1 MLRPYNRDTI
11 SSMSDPLTFG
21 LLAFLLSLILHLCA
35 LHFFPRFKLLDRPAK
50 YNLARRSLPYPTGIV
65 SVLAFLIVFL
75 ILKKEI
81 SFQDGGLLLS
91 ILLLAMMTMLDDLKN
106 LPPWLRLSIQFL
118 IGFLI
123 FATGTRIYTITNPLG
138 GILKLDSFLIANQF
152 SIFNFQFSIPGG
164 LLPFWSGL
172 FTILWLSL
180 TMNAFNWFDGIP
192 GQVSILSVIG
202 ALTIGFLSLSE
213 RVNQPEISLIAFML
227 AGIALAS
234 AVFDFP
240 PNKGVMGDTGAMFFG
255 LMLGAL
261 SIYAGGK
268 VATAL
273 LVLGLPLIDSVLV
286 SLTRVMKGKSPLK
299 GDLDHLHHRLLK
311 KGWGERKVIFLTV
324 ILGSA
329 FGITALFLST
339 FQKFIAIILLTALI
353 LLLRWY
359 SRPRQTPVGLATER
373 SVPPFLPL
381 G

>member
-1 MLRPYNRDTI
+1 MTT
-11 SSMSDPLTFG
+11 PLLFS

-35 LHFFPRFKLLDRPAK
+35 LHFFPRFNLLDRPAK
-50 YNLARRSLPYPTGIV
+50 YGLTRPPLPYPTGIA

-75 ILKKEI
+75 ILKKEV

-106 LPPWLRLSIQFL
+106 LPPWLRLSIQFF
-118 IGFLI
+118 IGLLI
-123 FATGTRIYTITNPLG
+123 FATGTRIYTITNPIG
-138 GILKLDSFLIANQF
+138 GIFKLDTIDIHLEQFSSFLF
-152 SIFNFQFSIPGG
+152 PLSSIVGP
-164 LLPFWSGL
+164 LPFWSGL

-180 TMNAFNWFDGIP
+180 TMNAFNWFDGIS